1 MRSIIL
7 STLLFFFVTPI
18 YTQEG
23 SKIDLKNVDVST
35 NRLPT
40 IILFGGEYTIRDRDK
55 FLESLLKSQFY
66 KSDLK
71 ILINL
76 QEFISKREFSFKH
89 EGAVRININSR
100 KLQNQNRYNSQ
111 LQSSTYVSSFLR
123 KVNSVRIDSSL
134 ERRALK
140 NEINFI
146 QKQIDSLDLTIG
158 YDSINFELKDSKI
171 FKKLYRKQNQ
181 KIRKLE
187 NTSAIGYKTG
197 KSIAVVARLD
207 VISVRKLTDAIKMK
221 TNKKRDTPS
230 NKVI

>member
-66 KSDLK
+66 RSDLK

-89 EGAVRININSR
+89 KGAVRININSR

-123 KVNSVRIDSSL
+123 KVKSVRIDSSSAGTL

-140 NEINFI
+140 NQINLI
-146 QKQIDSLDLTIG
+146 QKQIDSLDIEIRNNNIYVDT
-158 YDSINFELKDSKI
+158 KDSKKI
-171 FKKLYRKQNQ
+171 KKLHRKKNQ
-181 KIRKLE
+181 IIKKLE
-187 NTSAIGYKTG
+187 K
-197 KSIAVVARLD
+197 
-207 VISVRKLTDAIKMK
+207 ISVLEMNIFTE
-221 TNKKRDTPS
+221 
-230 NKVI
+230 